1 MNSSPLK
8 DLRMYSWNWGEG
20 ASEIQLSPG
29 NLCSPELLSS
39 SQSQGNINV
48 SLPKTNSQK
57 QQKEPG
63 RRGRSRLVTL
73 TNLILEGSS
82 SGSTIKCHIC
92 NRVFPRGKSL
102 QAHLWTHTGEQP
114 YVCKFLKC
122 GKAFAQSG
130 QLKTHQRLHMGEKPF
145 CCSAARCTSRFTH
158 ANRHCSHH
166 PGAVLR
172 REQSTFQ
179 QLGTPSLRSNE
190 NSHKQDIRCSG
201 IMVTPQKI
209 NLDVSTCVEND

>member
-102 QAHLWTHTGEQP
+102 QAHLWTHTG
-114 YVCKFLKC
+114 
-122 GKAFAQSG
+122 
-130 QLKTHQRLHMGEKPF
+130 
-145 CCSAARCTSRFTH
+145 CTSRFTH

-190 NSHKQDIRCSG
+190 NSHKQDIRHKRHGNGNSLLR
-201 IMVTPQKI
+201 QR
-209 NLDVSTCVEND
+209 NLQEELLEASLSNENYDSAHNAELVGALALLELAQGPATQI